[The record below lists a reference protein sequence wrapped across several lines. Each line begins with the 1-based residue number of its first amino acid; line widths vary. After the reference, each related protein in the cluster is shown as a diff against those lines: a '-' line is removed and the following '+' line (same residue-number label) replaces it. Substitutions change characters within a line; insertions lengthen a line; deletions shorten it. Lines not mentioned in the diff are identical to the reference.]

1 MRSRDGN
8 RSFLY
13 AVLSLIFSFS
23 TLYGGEEYF
32 ISYRYSTKNSVLIND
47 VLDVSKAMTPCLR
60 TPYDEK
66 LTIELQENSHDLKKA
81 VLQNFDSFYLF
92 INKIGLHVRNDE
104 KIQNGMSSSIIT
116 VTLKPTCFTVEF
128 NDNSVTLTPLK

>member
-1 MRSRDGN
+1 
-8 RSFLY
+8 
-13 AVLSLIFSFS
+13 
-23 TLYGGEEYF
+23 
-32 ISYRYSTKNSVLIND
+32 
-47 VLDVSKAMTPCLR
+47 MTPCLR